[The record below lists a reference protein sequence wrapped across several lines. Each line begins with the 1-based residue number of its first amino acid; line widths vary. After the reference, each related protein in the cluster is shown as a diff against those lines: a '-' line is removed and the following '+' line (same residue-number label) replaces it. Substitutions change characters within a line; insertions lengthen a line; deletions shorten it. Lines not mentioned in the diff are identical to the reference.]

1 MMVLYKFPAV
11 RLGQMKDLLL
21 GKRVCVLQEY
31 EGLTN
36 KIHELQLREQELQEH
51 LSSED
56 LPADSPLQQED
67 QLDPVDHEPQPPC
80 LPPSFQGGNM
90 DAADKGTMRNMVKA
104 YLPNKQI
111 TTVSRT
117 VIASESQVR

>member
-1 MMVLYKFPAV
+1 MWVA
-11 RLGQMKDLLL
+11 
-21 GKRVCVLQEY
+21 LQEY

-56 LPADSPLQQED
+56 LPADSPFQPD
-67 QLDPVDHEPQPPC
+67 DRLDPADHEPPPPQY
-80 LPPSFQGGNM
+80 PPSVPSGST
-90 DAADKGTMRNMVKA
+90 DATDKGTMRNMVKA

-111 TTVSRT
+111 TTVSLT
-117 VIASESQVR
+117 VIYHKAKVR